1 MKINFII
8 FLITVFLVANTYYD
22 GKFTDY
28 IVKGK
33 KYYKMAT
40 FAFIGLSMYIFIN
53 KNPQQ
58 SHNLVKNA
66 TDFIKYMPMDSNT
79 SDLLTPL
86 FDFTNAHD
94 KMNNLQQQQQ
104 SNITITP
111 QHKRMM
117 RSGATSTKRCVS
129 ETKKKYVA
137 SSQSWKCAACA
148 KQLKHTFQVDHKLDL
163 QFGGTNHVDNLE
175 ALCNDCHAEK
185 TARNYL

>member
-8 FLITVFLVANTYYD
+8 FLITAFLVANTYYD

-28 IVKGK
+28 IMKGK

-40 FAFIGLSMYIFIN
+40 FAFVGLSMYIFIN
-53 KNPQQ
+53 KNPQHSQ
-58 SHNLVKNA
+58 NLVKNA
-66 TDFIKYMPMDSNT
+66 TDFIKYMPVDSNT

-86 FDFTNAHD
+86 FDFTNAQD
-94 KMNNLQQQQQ
+94 KMSHFKQQNIQMNLSPQQ
-104 SNITITP
+104 
-111 QHKRMM
+111 KRMM
-117 RSGATSTKRCVS
+117 HSGGGTSKRCVS

-137 SSQSWKCAACA
+137 SSQGWKCAACA
-148 KQLKHTFQVDHKLDL
+148 KQLKHTFQVDHKIDL
-163 QFGGTNHVDNLE
+163 QFGGTNEVENLE

>member
-8 FLITVFLVANTYYD
+8 FLITAFLVANTYYD

-28 IVKGK
+28 ILKGK

-40 FAFIGLSMYIFIN
+40 FAFVGLSMYVFIN

-66 TDFIKYMPMDSNT
+66 TDFIRYMPIDSNT

-86 FDFTNAHD
+86 FDFTNASD
-94 KMNNLQQQQQ
+94 KINSFRQQ
-104 SNITITP
+104 NIQVNMTP
-111 QHKRMM
+111 QQKRMM
-117 RSGATSTKRCVS
+117 HSGGNSSKRCVS

-137 SSQSWKCAACA
+137 SSQNWRCATCS

-163 QFGGTNHVDNLE
+163 QFGGTNQVENLE

>member
-8 FLITVFLVANTYYD
+8 FLITAFLVANTYYD

-86 FDFTNAHD
+86 FDFTNAQD
-94 KMNNLQQQQQ
+94 KMSHFQQQ
-104 SNITITP
+104 NIQVNMTP
-111 QHKRMM
+111 QQKRMM
-117 RSGATSTKRCVS
+117 QSGGSSTKRCVS

>member
-8 FLITVFLVANTYYD
+8 FLITAFLVANTYYD

-86 FDFTNAHD
+86 FDFTNAQD
-94 KMNNLQQQQQ
+94 KMSHFPTTKRPSKYDLNIKNDAILVELAQKDVLVKLKRNMLLHHNHGNVLLVLNNL
-104 SNITITP
+104 NIP
-111 QHKRMM
+111 FK
-117 RSGATSTKRCVS
+117 
-129 ETKKKYVA
+129 
-137 SSQSWKCAACA
+137 
-148 KQLKHTFQVDHKLDL
+148 
-163 QFGGTNHVDNLE
+163 
-175 ALCNDCHAEK
+175 
-185 TARNYL
+185 

>member
-8 FLITVFLVANTYYD
+8 FLITIFLVANTYYD

-53 KNPQQ
+53 KNPHQ

-94 KMNNLQQQQQ
+94 KMNNLQQQPN
-104 SNITITP
+104 NITITP

-148 KQLKHTFQVDHKLDL
+148 
-163 QFGGTNHVDNLE
+163 
-175 ALCNDCHAEK
+175 
-185 TARNYL
+185 

>member
-66 TDFIKYMPMDSNT
+66 TEFIKYMPMDSNT

-94 KMNNLQQQQQ
+94 KMNHLNQQ
-104 SNITITP
+104 NIQMNVTP

-117 RSGATSTKRCVS
+117 RSGGTSTKRCGHVS
-129 ETKKKYVA
+129 
-137 SSQSWKCAACA
+137 C
-148 KQLKHTFQVDHKLDL
+148 
-163 QFGGTNHVDNLE
+163 
-175 ALCNDCHAEK
+175 
-185 TARNYL
+185 RR